1 MAINKTTLHDSL
13 EKVSV
18 NADSITWKELIH
30 SKKKLLDI
38 DRLNDDNETRHHLTY
53 WILGFNALWMIGVM
67 TVVILKGAA
76 ILHHT
81 QTEII
86 ALLTTTSANVLGFGY
101 IVANYIYKQPLK
113 KRKTMK
119 LQT

>member
-1 MAINKTTLHDSL
+1 MAINKTTLHDAL

-18 NADSITWKELIH
+18 NADSITWGELIH

-53 WILGFNALWMIGVM
+53 WILGFNALWMMGAMII
-67 TVVILKGAA
+67 VILRGAN
-76 ILHHT
+76 ILRYN
-81 QTEII
+81 QSEII

-101 IVANYIYKQPLK
+101 IVANYIYKQPVK
-113 KRKTMK
+113 KRKT
-119 LQT
+119 TRF